1 LLSRFPLH
9 WKRKTLYHRAEQ
21 VDETWGEGAMG
32 WTRRATLK
40 LAVAAAATPVLPL
53 RGDDWP
59 SRPIKII
66 VGTAAGGS
74 PDIVSRVLG
83 ERLAEKFGQSLVI
96 ENVTQGAGAVAQ
108 LTVSRAAPDG
118 YTLGMLTAG
127 YPPQMVLRKPPFDP
141 LEGFSFVTTVCAY
154 PMVYAVAPDSPIK
167 SFADLLDQAKA
178 RAGKLT
184 YTITAHGSIYHV
196 LTKWIELESGASLTP
211 IPYRGTA
218 QAVTDVL
225 SGRVDVLVDA
235 ATSAFPRIASKQVRV
250 LALSAP
256 QRYPLMPDAP
266 IIAETLPKV
275 SFLSWLGLAAP
286 PGTPSPIIDRLN
298 REVRAALT
306 TATVQERLIEGGNI
320 AIPSTP
326 AEYRQ
331 KVADEMAQ
339 WRHVI
344 EAGGIKAE

>member
-1 LLSRFPLH
+1 M
-9 WKRKTLYHRAEQ
+9 A
-21 VDETWGEGAMG
+21 V
-32 WTRRATLK
+32 TRRAM
-40 LAVAAAATPVLPL
+40 LALGGAAALAPMRPV
-53 RGDDWP
+53 RADEWP
-59 SRPIKII
+59 SRPVKIV

-74 PDIVSRVLG
+74 PDIISRVLG
-83 ERLAEKFGQSLVI
+83 EQLAERLGQSFVI

-141 LEGFSFVTTVCAY
+141 LDGFSFVTTVCAY

-167 SFADLLDQAKA
+167 SFPDLLEQAKA
-178 RAGKLT
+178 RAGKLS

-225 SGRVDVLVDA
+225 SGRVDVMVDA
-235 ATSAFPRIASKQVRV
+235 ATSAFPRIANKQIRV

-256 QRYPLMPDAP
+256 QRYPLMPEAP
-266 IIAETLPKV
+266 LVADTLPKV

-286 PGTPSPIIDRLN
+286 PGTPSPIVDRLN
-298 REVRAALT
+298 REVRTVLMAPA
-306 TATVQERLIEGGNI
+306 VQERLVEGGNI

-326 AEYRQ
+326 GEYRQ
-331 KVADEMAQ
+331 RIADEMVR

-344 EAGGIKAE
+344 EAGGIKVE